1 MEKYLVGIIIFL
13 GASAMILFVMNRNLS
28 EKNVALQHALATQN
42 ALLNETQAELAKR
55 DAVIT
60 QRDAQLEELQNR
72 TAKAEDKYAKLIRS
86 SKVVRDWDVVLLPD
100 DVLGL
105 LKARGADSAAGP
117 TCDTDGSGGN
127 P

>member
-1 MEKYLVGIIIFL
+1 MVGIIIFL
-13 GASAMILFVMNRNLS
+13 GASALILFVMNRNLS
-28 EKNVALQHALATQN
+28 EKNAALQQALATQN

-105 LKARGADSAAGP
+105 LQAGGADSTAGP
-117 TCDTDGSGGN
+117 TCDPNNGGGN

>member
-1 MEKYLVGIIIFL
+1 MKKYLIATIMFF
-13 GASAMILFVMNRNLS
+13 GAAALVLFVMNRNLS
-28 EKNVALQHALATQN
+28 EKNAALQQALAQQN
-42 ALLNETQAELAKR
+42 ALLEETQAELEKR
-55 DAVIT
+55 DAVIS

-105 LKARGADSAAGP
+105 LKTRGADSAAGP